1 MLGRNLML
9 QVNAL
14 LLFSAILAKTSKIVL
29 TVFVSV
35 VLWVELK
42 LFDQSQMQDLPF
54 MDTIEHILCS
64 SPQKR
69 GREKKA
75 LMGPGKV
82 VVSNQWLILGGEC

>member
-1 MLGRNLML
+1 ML
-9 QVNAL
+9 QVNVL
-14 LLFSAILAKTSKIVL
+14 ILFSVILAKTTNIVQI
-29 TVFVSV
+29 VFVSV

-54 MDTIEHILCS
+54 MNTIEHIQCLFR
-64 SPQKR
+64 QKH

-82 VVSNQWLILGGEC
+82 FLSNQWLILGGEC